1 MGGGEEAA
9 AAGGDERHVVT
20 EAALER
26 TVNNATVFRYPFSAM
41 DLGWLVGYIDAFL
54 MKSERWAAA
63 MRITTCF
70 MTFTVLHEDP
80 LMEDAT
86 FQLHKTMVE
95 RSIKKSWPRRNRD
108 LSNAFDAAY
117 HVFETICIVAKYPNL
132 EPAGKVGILR
142 MSEKLIQGMEKPL
155 DTPLLNVDAK
165 KRSEA
170 LSATFA
176 RLQALGRAPDSLD
189 AFDALM
195 ASLKMVFA
203 CYAASL
209 GVHNLLQDANVSH
222 MNSYVCCE
230 GCPCYAK
237 LRTTYTLFIRDVE
250 KTKVIDCLLM
260 MAVKEEDAF
269 VSKLAEG
276 LFTQFDC
283 RSPFLEKP
291 VRRIQNGALF
301 MVRIALFDA
310 LRHIKAVLM
319 DPRASPARLAP
330 QLDNVVLALC
340 IARREMKAVRGLS
353 EHPPLVDKAL
363 ATADSIYP
371 RLGAEKASQE
381 LRTLMEYVAKIFAL
395 VSAPQFHLAVHS
407 KDPLVGKGANFC
419 CGNPKCPGQVKE
431 MLKCSG
437 CRVTF
442 YCSVACQRDDW
453 KTHRFLCK
461 EMGSRRAAPTPV
473 KTAECPIQTLKPAAF
488 RV

>member
-1 MGGGEEAA
+1 MGDEEAA
-9 AAGGDERHVVT
+9 CSDEKHVVT
-20 EAALER
+20 EATLER
-26 TVNNATVFRYPFSAM
+26 TVNNATVLRYPFSTM

-54 MKSERWAAA
+54 LKSERWSAA

-86 FQLHKTMVE
+86 FQLHKMMVD

-142 MSEKLIQGMEKPL
+142 MSEKLIQGMEKPM
-155 DTPLLNVDAK
+155 DPPLPNVDVK
-165 KRSEA
+165 RRSEA
-170 LSATFA
+170 LSVTLT
-176 RLQALGRAPDSLD
+176 RLQALGRVPDSLD

-195 ASLKMVFA
+195 ASLKMVFF

-209 GVHNLLQDANVSH
+209 GVQNMLQDTNISQT
-222 MNSYVCCE
+222 NSYVCCE
-230 GCPCYAK
+230 GCPCYVK
-237 LRTTYTLFIRDVE
+237 FRTTYTLFIRDVE

-260 MAVKEEDAF
+260 MAVKEDDAF
-269 VSKLAEG
+269 VSKLTEG
-276 LFTQFDC
+276 LFAQFDC

-310 LRHIKAVLM
+310 FRHTKALLM
-319 DPRASPARLAP
+319 DSRASPASLAP
-330 QLDNVVLALC
+330 QLDSVALALC
-340 IARREMKAVRGLS
+340 IARREMKGVKGLS

-363 ATADSIYP
+363 ATADGIYP
-371 RLGAEKASQE
+371 RLGTEKASQG
-381 LRTLMEYVAKIFAL
+381 LRALKDHIAKIFAL
-395 VSAPQFHLAVHS
+395 VSAPQFHLAAHS
-407 KDPLVGKGANFC
+407 KDPPLGKDANLR
-419 CGNPKCPGQVKE
+419 CGNPMCPGQVKE

-461 EMGSRRAAPTPV
+461 EMGCRRTAPAPV
-473 KTAECPIQTLKPAAF
+473 AIAECPIQTLKPAALQA
-488 RV
+488 